1 MVSDTQISRDIR
13 FFPGPQYLT
22 IITEC
27 DNNRN
32 YSVFTWSWQYTFEN
46 MKIPWQILFY
56 SFSPGS
62 WLTVSCSTGAPWSLP
77 SGNGRDRE
85 SFTFHLIFAG
95 WFHHQTLRSLKD
107 LGSSRYDLIIDVSAD
122 RWRLLQNW
130 NLQIN
135 SIIRFSLSAAIVIL
149 SHGLLL
155 SNTALSPCNGTSEI
169 SVFSLLQEIRS
180 FLGFKSHCLKS

>member
-1 MVSDTQISRDIR
+1 MLAIYIWKYENTLTNSFLFIFSGIMTDCVLQHWGALEPAIR
-13 FFPGPQYLT
+13 QWGWLWEFY
-22 IITEC
+22 
-27 DNNRN
+27 
-32 YSVFTWSWQYTFEN
+32 
-46 MKIPWQILFY
+46 IPPHIRWVIP
-56 SFSPGS
+56 SP
-62 WLTVSCSTGAPWSLP
+62 
-77 SGNGRDRE
+77 D
-85 SFTFHLIFAG
+85 FAI
-95 WFHHQTLRSLKD
+95 LKD

-135 SIIRFSLSAAIVIL
+135 SIIRFSLSAAMVIL

-180 FLGFKSHCLKS
+180 FLGFKSHCLKC

>member
-1 MVSDTQISRDIR
+1 
-13 FFPGPQYLT
+13 
-22 IITEC
+22 
-27 DNNRN
+27 
-32 YSVFTWSWQYTFEN
+32 
-46 MKIPWQILFY
+46 MKILWQTLFY
-56 SFSPGS
+56 SFSLGW
-62 WLTVSCSTGAPWSLP
+62 WLTVSCSTGVPWSLP
-77 SGNGRDRE
+77 PVHGRDCE
-85 SFTFHLIFAG
+85 SFTFRITFA
-95 WFHHQTLRSLKD
+95 WWVHRQTLRSLED

-122 RWRLLQNW
+122 RWWLLQNW

-135 SIIRFSLSAAIVIL
+135 SIIRFSLSAAIIIL